1 VWHVSLAHG
10 LDAHFHGR
18 ADVLS
23 GSKDNNFDLNRFADL
38 AVMLS
43 HVADVIEGKIHNGGA
58 MDVDLHS
65 HPMQLL
71 LVGGSTGLG
80 GRADLRTQQQGERNG
95 GHCSEDAIHGVL
107 LECAGSSVRR
117 SVVMNEF
124 SGQERSIN

>member
-1 VWHVSLAHG
+1 
-10 LDAHFHGR
+10 
-18 ADVLS
+18 VLS
-23 GSKDNNFDLNRFADL
+23 GSKDNNFDLNLFADL

-107 LECAGSSVRR
+107 LECAGSSVGR